1 MQKKYIQKPA
11 ALPEQEKS
19 KKNIN
24 VNNGEGSSLG
34 FLVVNVK
41 ARKDIRKQK

>member
-1 MQKKYIQKPA
+1 MQKKIYTKPA

-24 VNNGEGSSLG
+24 VSNGEGSSLG